1 MIVYD
6 VFFCLLDNLTKNL
19 QLYLIWYSRLL
30 LKCLFFTKSHKTGIV
45 EAFSGLVSNLLPR
58 NSALALHK

>member
-1 MIVYD
+1 M
-6 VFFCLLDNLTKNL
+6 VFPLVVKM
-19 QLYLIWYSRLL
+19 S
-30 LKCLFFTKSHKTGIV
+30 FFTKSHKTGIV